1 MERNRKR
8 QRSVPARDRGFAA
21 EPVDAMAQKVLALFD
36 VAGFGPDGRL
46 EALAAA
52 FVTEALRPYWS
63 GARDAAEAHARLRAA
78 DPAVADVIEAF
89 APWLLD
95 RAEARDQ
102 VAAALAE
109 VERLLSLR

>member
-8 QRSVPARDRGFAA
+8 QLDLRTGNRGLAG
-21 EPVDAMAQKVLALFD
+21 EPVDAMARRVLAVFD
-36 VAGFGPDGRL
+36 VVGVGPDGRL

-52 FVTEALRPYWS
+52 FVTEALRPYWD
-63 GARDAAEAHARLRAA
+63 GAGDAAEAHARLRAA

-102 VAAALAE
+102 AIAAVAE